1 MPDKQSENHV
11 WYMLSLCAVLKVAS
25 QRWGG
30 VILTSAAR
38 RWERCT
44 F

>member
-1 MPDKQSENHV
+1 MV
-11 WYMLSLCAVLKVAS
+11 YAVVVCSAES
-25 QRWGG
+25 GEPEVGG